1 MIFGIDSYFKG
12 INIAFISVKQLY
24 KDAEG
29 LENHYQLKG
38 NRGSLS
44 VQYQLKTSFTHS
56 MLGSNTHLRWGGHS
70 GKGLTPLLIQFWLW
84 EEIVS
89 CAGEC
94 LDSSEKYRKGKA
106 PFSHFANR
114 KLMVINIIPITPLNS
129 CTWRERSCEGLS
141 CCWPREVGI
150 SEDYFPLTHP
160 PECQNSSLQVPPPL
174 GSVLQTGL
182 PFH

>member
-94 LDSSEKYRKGKA
+94 LDSSEKYRKGIA

-129 CTWRERSCEGLS
+129 CTWRERRLRG
-141 CCWPREVGI
+141 
-150 SEDYFPLTHP
+150 T
-160 PECQNSSLQVPPPL
+160 
-174 GSVLQTGL
+174 
-182 PFH
+182 